1 MAGNIQQQ
9 IVSVMRT
16 DNKYRIIGALAGASL
31 GAAGSIAYQ
40 NARLKQKGEELTWN
54 NLNGWQV
61 LLWTIIG
68 SIVGTQLG
76 NLLYKFKAFH
86 DENPNFSSGSFL
98 GSLLK
103 EESIKSDPAHF
114 NLVIKYRQEVKDTLN
129 FIYQSKLADVPQDA
143 GSFKNRTAIA
153 SDYDVDII
161 LPFKKNAFVSLASM
175 HSGVYKKMHKA
186 FGHKAS
192 VIKNKKTIG
201 VTFHVG
207 DHEIHFDIAPGRE
220 IDNFKRDGKLN
231 MYVSPDW
238 VWQNGS
244 SLKIDVDKQQQLTVN
259 NPEAREVIRLLKIYS
274 LRNNLGIPPV
284 IISQLTV
291 KALNRSQYGTTYS
304 RNENLLNAMSYL
316 AGKLSLNYVKDL
328 SNSNNN
334 LLNKMSDEERYRSS
348 ELIFSDVRK
357 IEKDSAYLK
366 EVFKE

>member
-1 MAGNIQQQ
+1 
-9 IVSVMRT
+9 MRT
-16 DNKYRIIGALAGASL
+16 DNKYRIIGGLAGAGL
-31 GAAGSIAYQ
+31 GGAVSIAYQ
-40 NARLKQKGEELTWN
+40 NAKLKQNGEELTWK

-68 SIVGTQLG
+68 SIIGTHVGNVLY
-76 NLLYKFKAFH
+76 NLKAFH
-86 DENPNFSSGSFL
+86 DENPNFSAGGFL
-98 GSLLK
+98 GTLLK

-114 NLVIKYRQEVKDTLN
+114 NLVVKHRQEVKDALSSL
-129 FIYQSKLADVPQDA
+129 YQSKLADAPQDA
-143 GSFKNRTAIA
+143 GSFKNRTAIL

-175 HSGVYKKMHKA
+175 HSSVYRKMHKA

-192 VIKNKKTIG
+192 VVKNKKTIG
-201 VTFHVG
+201 VTFHVR

-220 IDNFKRDGKLN
+220 IDNFKKDGKLN

-244 SLKIDVDKQQQLTVN
+244 SLKIDVDKQQRLTVN
-259 NPEAREVIRLLKIYS
+259 NPEAREIIRLLKIYS
-274 LRNNLGIPPV
+274 LRNNLNIPPV

-291 KALNRSQYGTTYS
+291 KALKPSKYGGVYS
-304 RNENLLNAMSYL
+304 KNENLLNAMYYL
-316 AGKLSLNYVKDL
+316 ASKLSLNNVRDL

-334 LLNKMSDEERYRSS
+334 LLDKMSEEERFSAS
-348 ELIFSDVRK
+348 ELMLSDIKK
-357 IEKDSAYLK
+357 IEKDPGYLK

>member
-1 MAGNIQQQ
+1 
-9 IVSVMRT
+9 MR
-16 DNKYRIIGALAGASL
+16 
-31 GAAGSIAYQ
+31 
-40 NARLKQKGEELTWN
+40 
-54 NLNGWQV
+54 
-61 LLWTIIG
+61 
-68 SIVGTQLG
+68 
-76 NLLYKFKAFH
+76 
-86 DENPNFSSGSFL
+86 
-98 GSLLK
+98 
-103 EESIKSDPAHF
+103 
-114 NLVIKYRQEVKDTLN
+114 YRQQVKDSLYSL
-129 FIYQSKLADVPQDA
+129 FQSKLADIPLDA

-153 SDYDVDII
+153 SNYNVDII
-161 LPFKKNAFVSLASM
+161 LPFKKNAFASLASM
-175 HSGVYKKMHKA
+175 HSSVYKKMHKA

-192 VIKNKKTIG
+192 VAKNKKTIG

-231 MYVSPDW
+231 MYVSPEW

-259 NPEAREVIRLLKIYS
+259 NPETREVIRLLKIYS

-291 KALNRSQYGTTYS
+291 KALNCSQYGTTYS
-304 RNENLLNAMSYL
+304 RNENLLNGMSYL

-334 LLNKMSDEERYRSS
+334 LLNKMSDEERYRGS